1 MEPFDELLN
10 HQVYALEEERMAWE
24 KTIGEHRRNGPSD
37 VRTLM
42 EGMLIHERGIE
53 YRHSAS
59 AGSPTDDLG
68 LDLQRMFYLVFCDC
82 TLTWKVLLLHLQRCC
97 QTSRKSRRRM
107 RGR

>member
-24 KTIGEHRRNGPSD
+24 KTIGEYRRNGPSD

-42 EGMLIHERGIE
+42 EGMLNHERGIE
-53 YRHSAS
+53 YRHSPS

-68 LDLQRMFYLVFCDC
+68 LDLQRMLLYS
-82 TLTWKVLLLHLQRCC
+82 TTGNSLT
-97 QTSRKSRRRM
+97 
-107 RGR
+107 